1 MACERRRDWKALP
14 LFTGAYVL
22 LNAHVS
28 SIKCMR
34 VRWREREREREREK
48 VGEGGRKPN
57 WQFSVSK

>member
-28 SIKCMR
+28 SLKCMR
-34 VRWREREREREREK
+34 VRWRERETGKE
-48 VGEGGRKPN
+48 GEGGRKPN